1 MRLKNDLRLLVKS
14 AEGLAYAL
22 RETLDII
29 ADHEARIKLIQQKL
43 DTLSVESLIVEKAVE
58 ERVE

>member
-1 MRLKNDLRLLVKS
+1 MRLKNDLRLLIKS

-22 RETLDII
+22 RETLDVI

>member
-1 MRLKNDLRLLVKS
+1 MSRKSDLKLLVKAS
-14 AEGLAYAL
+14 EGLAYAL
-22 RETLDII
+22 RETLDVI

-58 ERVE
+58 RRVE

>member
-22 RETLDII
+22 RETLDVI

>member
-1 MRLKNDLRLLVKS
+1 MRLKNDLRLLIKS

-22 RETLDII
+22 RETLDVI

-58 ERVE
+58 GRVE